1 VWTSLTRAAIG
12 VLAAGAKAFLSAQP
26 LLAPVRD
33 GFLVLARRRACSG
46 RPRSGGGAASA
57 AQAATEAAGKQYRRR
72 WVLYMYADK
81 AAFLADCRAW
91 EAEERQRKEQVKE
104 RECAQQQIRDRGRPA
119 RKRSERSRGPN
130 DNAQRVQRR
139 RAANPR
145 LLPPEVVQAF
155 ADLGDGDCSTIL
167 VRGQGAHPRCI
178 CGWAPSTSVVVRFPE
193 CWSR

>member
-1 VWTSLTRAAIG
+1 MASSSSLDAEPAAAEP
-12 VLAAGAKAFLSAQP
+12 AAEEVPP
-26 LLAPVRD
+26 LPPKL
-33 GFLVLARRRACSG
+33 
-46 RPRSGGGAASA
+46 RPRPQESSIGDGGC
-57 AQAATEAAGKQYRRR
+57 
-72 WVLYMYADK
+72 YADE